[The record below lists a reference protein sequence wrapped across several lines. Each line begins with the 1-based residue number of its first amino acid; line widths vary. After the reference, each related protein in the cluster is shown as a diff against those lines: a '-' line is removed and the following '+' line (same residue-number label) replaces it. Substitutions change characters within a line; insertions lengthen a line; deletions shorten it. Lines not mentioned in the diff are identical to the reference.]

1 MENYI
6 ENLNWRYATKKFDPS
21 KKLNEEAIAKL
32 LKSLQLSASSYGLQP
47 YEIFVV
53 SDEKTKEKLKLAGWN
68 QAQFTDASHIFIF
81 AGLKHLDE
89 AYIDSYVKN
98 ISNIR
103 DIQVRDLGALK
114 DKLIKNIVEQPKNE
128 QKAWAQKQAY
138 LALGNFLS
146 AAADLKIDT
155 CPMEGFNTEEIDEVL
170 GINGT
175 NLSTAVIASA
185 GYRSKDDALQHAKKV
200 RKEKEEL
207 FHLI

>member
-21 KKLNEEAIAKL
+21 KKINEETIAKL

-68 QAQFTDASHIFIF
+68 QMQFTDASHIFIF

-98 ISNIR
+98 ISDIR
-103 DIQVRDLGALK
+103 DIRVQDLGALK
-114 DKLIKNIVEQPKNE
+114 DKLIKNIVEEPKDE
-128 QKAWAQKQAY
+128 QKSWAQKQAY

-155 CPMEGFNTEEIDEVL
+155 CPMEGFDAEKIDEVL
-170 GINGT
+170 GITGT

-200 RKEKEEL
+200 RKQKEEL

>member
-1 MENYI
+1 MEKHI
-6 ENLNWRYATKKFDPS
+6 ENLNWRYATKKFDTS
-21 KKLNEEAIAKL
+21 KKLSEDTVEKL

-53 SDEKTKEKLKLAGWN
+53 SDEKTKEQLKLAGWN

-98 ISNIR
+98 ISDIR

-114 DKLIKNIVEQPKNE
+114 EKLMKNIVEEPRDQ

-155 CPMEGFNTEEIDEVL
+155 CPMEGYDTEKVDEVL
-170 GINGT
+170 GINNT
-175 NLSTAVIASA
+175 NLSTAVVASA

-200 RKEKEEL
+200 RKQKEEL